1 MKNIEEMTKEELIE
15 ITYEAIKKTAI
26 KADFHTLYP
35 EMYEANEEEK
45 KGVQGFPLPHTLR
58 QQGIVSRH

>member
-45 KGVQGFPLPHTLR
+45 KGV
-58 QQGIVSRH
+58 